1 MSIQRI
7 KPCPKPWLVSVCFGP
22 CLFSHCHRSSRPQQ
36 PSYSPVFDG
45 RTAQSE
51 CHRVRLHRFSFGCS
65 ASVLRHFR
73 DNGAMIMRLYQHSA
87 HCPVAMR
94 TFLDGNPMYWCFI
107 PIPRDQSPTTDVP
120 DPTKDRQPLR
130 TVDRAQVMRCLRHVP
145 GPPTAHFFSQR
156 QRKMQHSF
164 FDYFLSLDH
173 EQQRPYQALDL
184 FQVNIIVVR
193 KCSRSYSP
201 EQSDFTASLH
211 SSARRSFDRATLCHR
226 DDVCHSRRNEIEH
239 DLSDRWRSKEM
250 LWPPLSTA
258 LVHRSLQSSR
268 LGHGNSGQHFVMK
281 CHEECLLHFSLFL

>member
-1 MSIQRI
+1 M
-7 KPCPKPWLVSVCFGP
+7 L
-22 CLFSHCHRSSRPQQ
+22 
-36 PSYSPVFDG
+36 
-45 RTAQSE
+45 
-51 CHRVRLHRFSFGCS
+51 
-65 ASVLRHFR
+65 
-73 DNGAMIMRLYQHSA
+73 MRLYQHSA
-87 HCPVAMR
+87 HCSVALR
-94 TFLDGNPMYWCFI
+94 AFLDANPMYGCFI
-107 PIPRDQSPTTDVP
+107 PIPWNQSPTSDVP
-120 DPTKDRQPLR
+120 HPQPVR

-145 GPPTAHFFSQR
+145 GPPTAHSFSQR

-268 LGHGNSGQHFVMK
+268 AGTRQQRPAL
-281 CHEECLLHFSLFL
+281 CHEVPLGMPSPSFSLLPLTFVVQFTHASRRFVFRSMNDILVVSCRFASRYSVCVTL